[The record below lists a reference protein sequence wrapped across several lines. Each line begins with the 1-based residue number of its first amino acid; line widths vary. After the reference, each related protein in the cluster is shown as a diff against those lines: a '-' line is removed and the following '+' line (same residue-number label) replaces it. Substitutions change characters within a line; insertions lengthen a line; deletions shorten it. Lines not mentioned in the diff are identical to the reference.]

1 MTITTPAL
9 AAAFKLACT
18 CPVRRHEWTP
28 RTVETTRVDAVKNRE
43 RIKALLAAGLST
55 RTMAAKLQVSRTTVC
70 NHVRVLKKEGS
81 R

>member
-28 RTVETTRVDAVKNRE
+28 RTEESTRVDAVKNRE
-43 RIKALLAAGLST
+43 RILALLTARMST
-55 RTMAAKLQVSRTTVC
+55 RNIAAKLQVSRTTVC
-70 NHVRVLKKEGS
+70 NHIRAMKKEG